1 MKKKYY
7 ELQQDQYTTYHHY
20 ITIVSPFIT
29 IFFMKLLIFLWN
41 PGTQYT
47 NNRHNIWFLIGD
59 ELARKWDCEKRSL
72 DKQSKALT
80 TSTTYRGEKILLV
93 KPQTYMNLSGQTVSS
108 LLWYYKLTPADIVV
122 IHDDIDLPTG
132 TIRRRIGGSSGWQN
146 GVKDIINKLG
156 TDQFARVK
164 IGIDRPS
171 HESISVA
178 DHVLSNLSKESLDTI
193 AITSDE
199 VLDKINHH
207 FLQKQLQA

>member
-1 MKKKYY
+1 
-7 ELQQDQYTTYHHY
+7 
-20 ITIVSPFIT
+20 
-29 IFFMKLLIFLWN
+29 MKLLVFLWN
-41 PGTQYT
+41 PGAQYEK
-47 NNRHNIWFLIGD
+47 NRHNIWFLVGD
-59 ELARKWDCEKRSL
+59 ELAKKWDCDSRSL
-72 DKQSKALT
+72 DKQSKSLIT
-80 TSTTYRGEKILLV
+80 KTIVPFSDRMNLGTSRGARGEVILLV
-93 KPQTYMNLSGQTVSS
+93 KPQTFMNLSGQTVSS

-193 AITSDE
+193 AITSDQ

>member
-1 MKKKYY
+1 MRGSVYYHITTLSLLYSHRIMK
-7 ELQQDQYTTYHHY
+7 
-20 ITIVSPFIT
+20 I
-29 IFFMKLLIFLWN
+29 LIFLWN
-41 PGTQYT
+41 PWPQYEK
-47 NNRHNIWFLIGD
+47 NRHNIWFLVGD
-59 ELARKWDCEKRSL
+59 ELAKKWDCDSRSL

-80 TSTTYRGEKILLV
+80 TSTTYRGEKLLLV

-193 AITSDE
+193 ANTSDE

-207 FLQKQLQA
+207 FFQKQLQA